1 MWPSPVRS
9 AESPSSGRTTSSS
22 TGTFCPEYSFPIY
35 IYTHVCI
42 YVYIMYIYTYIY
54 IYIRIYVH
62 VCVRTVCAYIN
73 RCIRAIRVQWY
84 IFFFCRACSNSPLGD
99 GTGSKG
105 LIFRVDPDID
115 QTPGIRLFF
124 FSSVSGFNS
133 AVSRLVVSFLLSFL
147 LLLLLSSPPPS
158 PSFPFFRFFLSVI
171 SRWYFSSR
179 AWIVVGCLE
188 WRLRMNYYWK
198 GRAPRSV
205 PVTLTA
211 SRRAVSRTVYTS
223 EVRLWSPPFGD
234 VWRCLASIERSV
246 SLGAGSIVA
255 FPARSSK
262 IDSRLKDVSVLGLC
276 VPSRRVVPERRFG
289 LNSGERKTKFFEVFE
304 FEGFEYDDSNFLRK
318 ILEEKVCSRIRIR
331 DEFVRI
337 FSLPRNF
344 DSFYKVVCIK

>member
-1 MWPSPVRS
+1 M
-9 AESPSSGRTTSSS
+9 
-22 TGTFCPEYSFPIY
+22 
-35 IYTHVCI
+35 
-42 YVYIMYIYTYIY
+42 
-54 IYIRIYVH
+54 
-62 VCVRTVCAYIN
+62 
-73 RCIRAIRVQWY
+73 
-84 IFFFCRACSNSPLGD
+84 IFLE
-99 GTGSKG
+99 
-105 LIFRVDPDID
+105 
-115 QTPGIRLFF
+115 
-124 FSSVSGFNS
+124 SSVDRGRVPRVTITNE
-133 AVSRLVVSFLLSFL
+133 L
-147 LLLLLSSPPPS
+147 LLERPCATLCARDTDSLPTS
-158 PSFPFFRFFLSVI
+158 RF
-171 SRWYFSSR
+171 
-179 AWIVVGCLE
+179 
-188 WRLRMNYYWK
+188 
-198 GRAPRSV
+198 
-205 PVTLTA
+205 
-211 SRRAVSRTVYTS
+211 SRTVYTS